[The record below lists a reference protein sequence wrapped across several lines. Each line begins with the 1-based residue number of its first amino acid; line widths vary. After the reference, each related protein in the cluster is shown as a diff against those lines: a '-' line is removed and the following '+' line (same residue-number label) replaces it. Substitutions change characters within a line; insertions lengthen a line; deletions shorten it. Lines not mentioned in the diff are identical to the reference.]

1 MDFFEAQARAK
12 RRTNRLVLLFVLAV
26 LGTIAASYLAA
37 VLIVGQTGK
46 SRHRDYYD
54 SSPELVYWDPT
65 LALGVSAV
73 TLLVVGAASLF
84 KWSQLRDG
92 GAAVA
97 AQVGG
102 RRIDPRTT
110 DLHERRLLNVVE
122 EMAIASGTPVPAVF
136 VLDEE
141 DGINAFAAGLTTSDA
156 VVAVTRG
163 TLQKLN
169 RDELQGVIGHEF
181 SHILNGD
188 MRLNVR
194 LTAILFGILVLGLIG
209 RGILRTLGRG
219 RIRTSGGGKGK
230 GGGIALVLAVGL
242 ALLIIGY
249 VGYFFGRLIQAAV
262 SRQREF
268 LADAS
273 AVQFTRNP
281 LGLTGAL
288 KKIGGYALG
297 SSIENHDAS
306 QFSHFFFAQGF
317 RSAFDGLWATHP
329 PLDER
334 IRAVD
339 ARWDG
344 KFFEPPAVVDVE
356 RESFAS
362 AAARHRSPDAA
373 ARSAGFQPTSP
384 AQAPSALPPLVR
396 EVVREGEP
404 ATVPFAAANVLAA
417 TGALADAHLAQ
428 ARSLLAAVPAPLRD
442 ATRGVETAVP
452 LVYALLLDRDAA
464 ARERQFALIAQHS
477 GENFAAATRATAAS
491 LTTLADDARLPL
503 FQLTL
508 PALRTLDVSAHDR
521 LRATLDALIRADG
534 TVSLYEFALQKMLLR
549 QLAAARTP
557 RALVQFQSF
566 QPLAADLAVLL
577 SQLARAAGDEPAAVT
592 RAFAAGAR
600 QLPLLAGQLA
610 LLEPARAG
618 LPQLDAALDRLAL
631 ASLPIKQ
638 RTLAACAHAIGADGV
653 VTPREADLYRAIS
666 AVLDCP
672 APLHAA
678 AA

>member
-12 RRTNRLVLLFVLAV
+12 RRTHRLVLLFILAV
-26 LGTIAASYLAA
+26 IGTIGAAYCAA
-37 VLIVGQTGK
+37 ALIVSQ
-46 SRHRDYYD
+46 SRESHYRGYD
-54 SSPELVYWDPT
+54 EAPSALVYWDPT

-97 AQVGG
+97 TQVGG
-102 RRIDPRTT
+102 RRIDPHTT

-122 EMAIASGTPVPAVF
+122 EMAIASGVPVPAVY

-141 DGINAFAAGLTTSDA
+141 DGINAFAAGLTTADA

-194 LTAILFGILVLGLIG
+194 LTAILFGILVLGLVG
-209 RGILRTLGRG
+209 RGILRSLGRG
-219 RIRTSGGGKGK
+219 RIRSGSGKGK
-230 GGGIALVLAVGL
+230 GGGLALVVAAGL

-297 SSIENHDAS
+297 SSIENHEAS

-362 AAARHRSPDAA
+362 VRSRAAGVSPMAAA
-373 ARSAGFQPTSP
+373 T
-384 AQAPSALPPLVR
+384 LPPLVR
-396 EVVREGEP
+396 QIVREGEGA
-404 ATVPFAAANVLAA
+404 ATPLPFAPAAVVAA
-417 TGALADAHLAQ
+417 TGSLAETHLAK
-428 ARSLLAAVPAPLRD
+428 ARELLAALPEPLRA

-452 LVYALLLDRDAA
+452 LIYALLLDRDPAV
-464 ARERQFALIAQHS
+464 RENQFALIARHS
-477 GENFAAATRATAAS
+477 GENFAAATRATAVS
-491 LTTLADDARLPL
+491 LANLADDTRLPL
-503 FQLTL
+503 FQLAL

-549 QLAAARTP
+549 QLARAQAP

-566 QPLAADLAVLL
+566 QPLANDLSVLL
-577 SQLARAAGDEPAAVT
+577 SQLARAASDEPAAIL
-592 RAFAAGAR
+592 RAFAAGAG
-600 QLPLLAGQLA
+600 QLPLLAGKLA
-610 LLEPARAG
+610 LLAPDRVTLEQLG
-618 LPQLDAALDRLAL
+618 LALDHLAL

-638 RTLAACAHAIGADGV
+638 RVLAACAHAIGADSV
-653 VTPREADLYRAIS
+653 VTPREAELYRAIS

-672 APLHAA
+672 APLPAA
-678 AA
+678 A